1 MLISLLLCTDGKSP
15 VMIRSIS
22 IILATYLFWM
32 HFNIPDNV
40 LGPRDIVIKKADK
53 VYYLEFVR
61 QENKSAGR
69 GL

>member
-1 MLISLLLCTDGKSP
+1 
-15 VMIRSIS
+15 
-22 IILATYLFWM
+22 M